1 MFCSGASHLL
11 RLGSYAFIWQYHKS
25 GNEAALTLSGRT
37 RHFLQLSHC
46 THSSS
51 LCSTSSNCSPCSSS
65 SFSRRR
71 FFLLF
76 FPDSSRAA
84 SFSVSL
90 ASFAVSLAFCL
101 TLSFSFASSAAF
113 RPVRSEKGILTSSSG
128 VGFCAVAMISS
139 FDFFAEKALPFG
151 PIFCCFGVTAAAGAS
166 TEWLLTLTF
175 SSSGTGRGDLG
186 LGLLARSPFFFFF
199 FVSTTSSS
207 ATGGN
212 SSSTA
217 DVSLEAA
224 SSGFAIA
231 ASMRFFPMTTLIRR
245 FAGGS

>member
-11 RLGSYAFIWQYHKS
+11 RLGSYTFIWQYHRS

-84 SFSVSL
+84 SFSISL

-113 RPVRSEKGILTSSSG
+113 RPVRSETGMLTNSSV
-128 VGFCAVAMISS
+128 VGFCAVAMFSS
-139 FDFFAEKALPFG
+139 FGFFAEKALPFE
-151 PIFCCFGVTAAAGAS
+151 PIFCCFGVTAPAGAS
-166 TEWLLTLTF
+166 TESRLTF
-175 SSSGTGRGDLG
+175 TFSGSGTGKGDLG

-199 FVSTTSSS
+199 FVSATSSS
-207 ATGGN
+207 ATGDD

-217 DVSLEAA
+217 AVSIGVA
-224 SSGFAIA
+224 SSGFVEA
-231 ASMRFFPMTTLIRR
+231 ASMRFFPMATLIRR